1 MNIKELTRKEKEEI
15 ANRFNVSV
23 GTIYNWIETKSELIK
38 IIELG
43 YEYEKI
49 KNENKTTE
57 ASHEKTIE
65 IIFQKLEE
73 LENKINKD

>member
-49 KNENKTTE
+49 KNENKTNE

-65 IIFQKLEE
+65 IIFQKLKE